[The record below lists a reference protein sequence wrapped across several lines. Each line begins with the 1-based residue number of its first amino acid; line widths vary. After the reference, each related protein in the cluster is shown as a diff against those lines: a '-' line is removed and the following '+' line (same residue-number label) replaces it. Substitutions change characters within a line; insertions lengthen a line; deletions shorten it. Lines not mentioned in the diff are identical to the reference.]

1 MPLGSLEE
9 REGKLQKKKK
19 IESDAANQPHLRFGD
34 RDESEGKGDWGRDAP
49 SWTGS
54 GDKKK
59 AGSDEG
65 CGGISGARPGGGGG
79 EGDSGSKT
87 LVSSRREAEG
97 KRAGEPS
104 TENDRTER
112 V

>member
-49 SWTGS
+49 SWPGS
-54 GDKKK
+54 GDKKRPDRMRD
-59 AGSDEG
+59 AVVPP
-65 CGGISGARPGGGGG
+65 ARGRSAAAERRFREQNPSFLG
-79 EGDSGSKT
+79 EE
-87 LVSSRREAEG
+87 RRRR
-97 KRAGEPS
+97 RAGEPS